1 MLYEKNMN
9 NLKLSPLA
17 KTWVFDVDGTLLVH
31 NGHLRTLGDEVLP
44 GVKDFFSN
52 IPSEDKVILL
62 TARKEM
68 FGEELESFLHDNG
81 IRFDKILYGMPMGE
95 RILVNDKKPSGLI
108 TAYAVNK
115 ERDAPLDL
123 SIVIDETL

>member
-1 MLYEKNMN
+1 MN
-9 NLKLSPLA
+9 SLKLSPLA

-31 NGHLRTLGDEVLP
+31 NGHLRIQGDEVLP
-44 GVKDFFSN
+44 GVKEFFSK
-52 IPSEDKVILL
+52 ISPKDKVILL
-62 TARKEM
+62 TARKKIFREQ
-68 FGEELESFLHDNG
+68 LESFLNDNG
-81 IRFDKILYGMPMGE
+81 IRFDRILYEMPMGE

-123 SIVIDETL
+123 NIVIDETL

>member
-1 MLYEKNMN
+1 MN
-9 NLKLSPLA
+9 SLKLSPLA

-31 NGHLRTLGDEVLP
+31 HGHLRTQGDEVLP
-44 GVKDFFSN
+44 GVKEFFSN
-52 IPSEDKVILL
+52 ISPKDKVILL

-68 FGEELESFLHDNG
+68 FRDQLESFLNDNG
-81 IRFDKILYGMPMGE
+81 IRFDNILYGMPVGE

-115 ERDAPLDL
+115 ERDAPLEL
-123 SIVIDETL
+123 NIVIDETL

>member
-1 MLYEKNMN
+1 MN
-9 NLKLSPLA
+9 SLKLSPLA

-31 NGHLRTLGDEVLP
+31 NGHLRTQGDEVLP
-44 GVKDFFSN
+44 GVKEFFSN
-52 IPSEDKVILL
+52 ISPKDKVILL
-62 TARKEM
+62 TARKKIFREQ
-68 FGEELESFLHDNG
+68 LESFLNDNG
-81 IRFDKILYGMPMGE
+81 IRFDRILYEMPMGE

-123 SIVIDETL
+123 NIVIDETL

>member
-1 MLYEKNMN
+1 MN
-9 NLKLSPLA
+9 SLKLSPLA

-31 NGHLRTLGDEVLP
+31 NGHLRTQGDEVLP
-44 GVKDFFSN
+44 GVKEFFSN
-52 IPSEDKVILL
+52 ISPKDKVILL

-68 FGEELESFLHDNG
+68 FRDQLESFLNDNG
-81 IRFDKILYGMPMGE
+81 IRFDKILYEMPVGE

-115 ERDAPLDL
+115 ERDAPLEL
-123 SIVIDETL
+123 NIVIDETL

>member
-1 MLYEKNMN
+1 MN
-9 NLKLSPLA
+9 SLKFSPLA

-31 NGHLRTLGDEVLP
+31 NGHLRTQGDEVLP
-44 GVKDFFSN
+44 GVKEFFSN
-52 IPSEDKVILL
+52 ISPKDKVILL

-68 FGEELESFLHDNG
+68 FRDQLESFLNDNG

-115 ERDAPLDL
+115 DRDAPLDL
-123 SIVIDETL
+123 KIIIDETL

>member
-1 MLYEKNMN
+1 MT
-9 NLKLSPLA
+9 NLKLSTLA

-31 NGHLRTLGDEVLP
+31 NGHLRTQGDEVLP
-44 GVKDFFSN
+44 GVKELFSH
-52 IPSEDKVILL
+52 ISPEDKVILL
-62 TARKEM
+62 TARKEV
-68 FGEELESFLHDNG
+68 FREQLESFLKDNG

-95 RILVNDKKPSGLI
+95 RILVNDKKPSGLV

-123 SIVIDETL
+123 KIVIDETL